1 VRFGVYEIRSGNS
14 MDIRHV
20 LSIIRNQVKPAVVIF
35 FLLTLIT
42 GIFYPLL
49 ITGIAQVVFP
59 VQANGNLIFHD
70 GNIIGSALIGQPFT
84 SPGYFWG
91 RPSATSPVPYNAGL
105 SSGSNLGPSNP
116 ALSSTVKARVEVLR
130 AADPANT
137 LPIPVDLVTASGSG
151 LDPDISVAAAYYQVH
166 RIAHQRNLSDENV
179 HSLVTSHIEPRQFA
193 IFGEPRVNVLKLN
206 LALDD
211 MSTTHIVPSSPVQVD
226 PVPPDTSG
234 LRIPDWIVLVLF
246 FSVFVVTVVPLGR
259 FMVKVLKGEPHL
271 LSPVTGPLEHRLL
284 AWSQVNAD
292 DEMDWK
298 TFAIA
303 MMVFS
308 LVGII
313 FLFVLQLAQSVLP
326 LNPAGAGSPSWD
338 LAFNTAVSFVTNT
351 NWQAYAGETG
361 VSYLTQMMGLCVQNF
376 TSAATGLAVLVGLAY
391 GLSRRSASTIGN
403 FWVLLIRSVM
413 ILLPLSIII
422 ALILV
427 SQGTVQTLGG
437 PVTVPLLDPV
447 KDASGALVTTQILPL
462 GPAASQIAIKQLG
475 VNGGGFFNTNSAHP
489 FENPTPFANFIEII
503 VILLIPAA
511 LCYSFG
517 RMVRAGRKGVSILIA
532 MTLIFLPLLGIAI
545 WAELGSN
552 PAFTGMGIDQTTT
565 DLQPGGNME
574 GKEVRFGIMPSALF
588 SVVTTAASC
597 GAVNSMHD
605 SFTPLGGFVQLLMM
619 QFGEVVY
626 GGIGSGL
633 YGMLVFLIIAMF
645 IAGLMVGR
653 TPEYLGKKIEPQEMA
668 IATIIILIPIFLIL
682 IGTAVA
688 VLVDPGKTAIL
699 NPGPH
704 GFSEILYAFTS
715 ASQNN
720 GSAFG
725 GLSANSVFY
734 NIATAVCMFI
744 GRFGIAILTLA
755 LAGSLVV
762 KKIVPVGEG
771 TLSDHRPLFIIW
783 LVFVVVIIGALS
795 FLPALALGPLVEH
808 LMLGG
813 GV

>member
-1 VRFGVYEIRSGNS
+1 MGIGS
-14 MDIRHV
+14 V
-20 LSIIRNQVKPAVVIF
+20 LSIIRNQVKTAVIIF

-59 VQANGNLIFHD
+59 FQANGNFIVHD
-70 GNIIGSALIGQPFT
+70 GKMVGSALIGQPFT
-84 SPGYFWG
+84 SPKYFWS

-116 ALSSTVKARVEVLR
+116 ALASAVKARVEALH

-137 LPIPVDLVTASGSG
+137 LPIPVDLVTSSGSG
-151 LDPDISVAAAYYQVH
+151 LDPHISVAAAYYQVH
-166 RIAHQRNLSDENV
+166 RIAQERNLSGADV
-179 HSLVTSHIEPRQFA
+179 QALVSSHIEPRQFG
-193 IFGEPRVNVLKLN
+193 IFGEQRVNVLKLN

-211 MSTTHIVPSSPVQVD
+211 MSTTHIVPSSS
-226 PVPPDTSG
+226 VPADSPLPDEPG
-234 LRIPDWIVLVLF
+234 LRLPDWIVLVLF
-246 FSVFVVTVVPLGR
+246 IGFFIVTVVPLGR

-271 LSPVTGPLEHRLL
+271 LSPVTVPLEHRLL
-284 AWSQVNAD
+284 AWSQVNAR

-308 LVGII
+308 LVGIV
-313 FLFVLQLAQSVLP
+313 FLFVLQLAQPVLP
-326 LNPAGAGSPSWD
+326 LNPGGVESPSWD
-338 LAFNTAVSFVTNT
+338 LALNTAVSFVSNT

-361 VSYLTQMMGLCVQNF
+361 VSYLTQMMGLAVQNF
-376 TSAATGLAVLVGLAY
+376 TSAATGLAVLIGLAY
-391 GLSRRSASTIGN
+391 GLSRRSTTTIGN

-413 ILLPLSIII
+413 ILLPISIII

-447 KDASGALVTTQILPL
+447 KDASGTLVTTQTIPL

-489 FENPTPFANFIEII
+489 FENPTPFTNFIEII
-503 VILLIPAA
+503 TILLIPAA

-517 RMVRAGRKGVSILIA
+517 RMVGAGRKGVSILIA
-532 MTLIFLPLLGIAI
+532 MTLIFLPLMGLAI
-545 WAELGSN
+545 WAEFGDN
-552 PAFTGMGIDQTTT
+552 PAFTALGVNQNTT

-588 SVVTTAASC
+588 SVVTTSASC

-605 SFTPLGGFVQLLMM
+605 SFTPLGGFVQMLLM

-633 YGMLVFLIIAMF
+633 YGMLIFVIIAMF

-653 TPEYLGKKIEPQEMA
+653 TPEYLGKKIEPREMT

-688 VLVDPGKTAIL
+688 VLVDPGKTAVL

-720 GSAFG
+720 GSAFA

-734 NIATAVCMFI
+734 NLATAACMFI

-762 KKIVPVGEG
+762 KKIVPPSEG

-783 LVFVVVIIGALS
+783 LIFVVVIIGALS
-795 FLPALALGPLVEH
+795 FLPALALGPIVEH

>member
-1 VRFGVYEIRSGNS
+1 
-14 MDIRHV
+14 MDLKPV
-20 LSIIRNQVKPAVVIF
+20 PSIIRNQLKPAIVIF
-35 FLLTLIT
+35 LLLTLIT
-42 GIFYPLL
+42 GIFYPLF
-49 ITGIAQVVFP
+49 ITGIALVVFP
-59 VQANGNLIFHD
+59 VQANGNLIVHD
-70 GNIIGSALIGQPFT
+70 GTVAGSALIGQPFT

-91 RPSATSPVPYNAGL
+91 RPSATAPVPYNAGL

-116 ALSSTVKARVEVLR
+116 ALASAVKARVEALH

-166 RIAHQRNLSDENV
+166 RIARERNLGETDV
-179 HSLVTSHIEPRQFA
+179 KTLVTSQIEPRQFG

-211 MSTTHIVPSSPVQVD
+211 MSTTHVVPSFPSQAD
-226 PVPPDTSG
+226 PVSPDGSG
-234 LRIPDWIVLVLF
+234 LRIPDWIVLILF
-246 FSVFVVTVVPLGR
+246 IGVFIVTVVPLGR

-284 AWSQVNAD
+284 AWSQVKAD

-308 LVGII
+308 FIGIV
-313 FLFVLQLAQSVLP
+313 FLFVLQLAQPVLP
-326 LNPAGAGSPSWD
+326 LNPAGVGSPSWD
-338 LAFNTAVSFVTNT
+338 LSLNTAVSFVSNT

-361 VSYLTQMMGLCVQNF
+361 VSYLTQMIGLCVQNF

-437 PVTVPLLDPV
+437 PITVPLLDPV
-447 KDASGALVTTQILPL
+447 TDASGALVTTQTLPL

-489 FENPTPFANFIEII
+489 FENPTPFVNFIEII
-503 VILLIPAA
+503 AILLIPAA

-517 RMVRAGRKGVSILIA
+517 RLVGAGRKGVSILIA
-532 MTLIFLPLLGIAI
+532 MTIIFLPLLGLAI

-565 DLQPGGNME
+565 VLQPGGNME

-633 YGMLVFLIIAMF
+633 YGMLIFVIIAMF

-653 TPEYLGKKIEPQEMA
+653 TPEYLGKKIEPREMA
-668 IATIIILIPIFLIL
+668 IAIIIILIPIFLIL

-715 ASQNN
+715 TAQNN
-720 GSAFG
+720 GSAFA
-725 GLSANSVFY
+725 GLSVNSPFY
-734 NIATAVCMFI
+734 NLMTAACMFI
-744 GRFGIAILTLA
+744 GRFGVAVLTLA

-762 KKIVPVGEG
+762 KKIVPAGEG

-795 FLPALALGPLVEH
+795 FLPALALGPIVEH